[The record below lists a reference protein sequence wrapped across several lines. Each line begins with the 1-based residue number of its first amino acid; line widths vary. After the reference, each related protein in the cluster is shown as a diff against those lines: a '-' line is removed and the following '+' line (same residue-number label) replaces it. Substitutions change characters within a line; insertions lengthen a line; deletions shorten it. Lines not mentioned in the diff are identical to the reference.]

1 MNSEEMDK
9 NLDRLIECSR
19 FYFYDKKENEMLDIL
34 LDMQKKIRNHKINK
48 IMKGGEYDE
57 EE

>member
-1 MNSEEMDK
+1 MTNEEMSAK
-9 NLDRLIECSR
+9 LEKFIECSK

-34 LDMQKKIRNHKINK
+34 LDMQKKIKNHKIDK
-48 IMKGGEYDE
+48 IMKDGEYDE